1 MIAPFL
7 PATKDLVIAVIENL
21 LYYGGNSNFAIL
33 SLGKDYYIQMAT
45 EKGAYQ
51 IYVEAVGN
59 YYLYEDSFLS
69 EDQINRLIELTWQ
82 PPDRK
87 DGNFFLIHNVD
98 SEHEREELA
107 ELILHTASEVYG
119 VNEIE
124 EEQVNL
130 NLE

>member
-1 MIAPFL
+1 MNTPFL
-7 PATKDLVIAVIENL
+7 PATKELVIAVIENL
-21 LYYGGNSNFAIL
+21 LYYGGKSNFAIL
-33 SLGKDYYIQMAT
+33 PLGRDYYIQMAT

-51 IYVEAVGN
+51 VYAEAVGN
-59 YYLYEDSFLS
+59 YYLYEDSLLS

-82 PPDRK
+82 PPDTK

-107 ELILHTASEVYG
+107 ELILYTASEVYG
-119 VNEIE
+119 IHEIE
-124 EEQVNL
+124 EEQVDL